1 MTPWPGAVEVRAD
14 LRPAWPLT
22 IPPLGLDGLW
32 RRRGAVRERL
42 LHAPDGTPV
51 VVRAAQPAPQRVVIG
66 ARADTRDAAGWGV
79 ERVRFMLGVD
89 DDLREFHDAFAGD
102 ALIGPSLRAT
112 PGLRTRRTTTPFEA
126 LAWAVT
132 EQLIEFR
139 RAVEIQ
145 KRLVRRFGRRCAVS
159 GLRDSP
165 SAAALAAAAPAEIE
179 SCGLAAKRAI
189 ALRRAAR
196 EVASGRVDL
205 AAAEEAGA
213 GAAPSAAAEEAGRRR
228 LRAIP
233 EIGSWTLEMLA
244 TAGQGRF
251 DQIPAGDLSYVILV
265 AQLHGRHDRAD
276 EHEVRAFFARYAP
289 YQALA
294 GLHALRASGTARLGP
309 ATGLAA

>member
-1 MTPWPGAVEVRAD
+1 VTAWPGAVEVRVEVE
-14 LRPAWPLT
+14 PTWPLKL
-22 IPPLGLDGLW
+22 PGVGLDGLW

-42 LHAPDGTPV
+42 LHAPDATAV
-51 VVRAAQPAPQRVVIG
+51 VVRVAERGGRVFIG
-66 ARADTRDAAGWGV
+66 ARADADAAASWGV
-79 ERVRFMLGVD
+79 ERVRLALGVD
-89 DDLREFHDAFAGD
+89 DDLRPFYERFSDD
-102 ALIGPSLRAT
+102 PLIGASVRTA
-112 PGLRTRRTTTPFEA
+112 PGLRPRRTTTPFEA

-145 KRLVRRFGRRCAVS
+145 RRLIRRFGRRCDTS

-165 SAAALAAAAPAEIE
+165 AALALAQAAPAEIE
-179 SCGLAAKRAI
+179 SCGLAASRAL

-205 AAAEEAGA
+205 DERHEDGW
-213 GAAPSAAAEEAGRRR
+213 RR

-233 EIGSWTLEMLA
+233 GIGSWTLDVLA

-251 DQIPAGDLSYVILV
+251 DQIPAGDLAYVILV
-265 AQLHGRHDRAD
+265 AQLQGRSDRAD
-276 EHEVRAFFARYAP
+276 EHEVRAFFAPYAP
-289 YQALA
+289 WQALA
-294 GLHALRASGTARLGP
+294 GLHALRASGAAHLGP

>member
-1 MTPWPGAVEVRAD
+1 VTQAVWPGAVEVRAD
-14 LRPAWPLT
+14 LAPVWPLT
-22 IPPLGLDGLW
+22 IPGVGLDGLW

-42 LHAPDGTPV
+42 LHAPDGSAV
-51 VVRAAQPAPQRVVIG
+51 VVRVAQPAPQRVVIG
-66 ARADTRDAAGWGV
+66 ARADSRAAADWGV
-79 ERVRFMLGVD
+79 ERVRFALGVD
-89 DDLREFHDAFAGD
+89 EDLRAFRDAFAAD
-102 ALIGPSLRAT
+102 PLIGSSVRAA
-112 PGLRTRRTTTPFEA
+112 PGLRPRRTPTPFEA

-145 KRLVRRFGRRCAVS
+145 KALIRRLGRRCATT

-165 SAAALAAAAPAEIE
+165 APAAIAAAAPAELE
-179 SCGLAAKRAI
+179 ACGLAASRAL

-205 AAAEEAGA
+205 GADEHEAGW
-213 GAAPSAAAEEAGRRR
+213 RR

-233 EIGSWTLEMLA
+233 GIGSWTLEVLA

-251 DQIPAGDLSYVILV
+251 DQIPAGDLAYVLLV
-265 AQLHGRHDRAD
+265 ARLQNRDDRAD
-276 EHEVRAFFARYAP
+276 EHEVREFFAPYAP
-289 YQALA
+289 WQALA
-294 GLHALRASGTARLGP
+294 GLHALRASGVAHVGP